1 MGSVLFPKK
10 MSSQF
15 PTDDGGQYL
24 TLGYLH
30 EMENAEYV
38 TVFYVK
44 TNIEAVFISTEVVQ
58 DSSQFAHNLEK
69 STKRIHFKQ
78 QKNVIVDYTINLTGE
93 EKSINLRNLKQ
104 VRERD

>member
-1 MGSVLFPKK
+1 

-44 TNIEAVFISTEVVQ
+44 TDVEARFFSKEVVQ
-58 DSSQFAHNLEK
+58 DDAQFAHNLEK

-78 QKNVIVDYTINLTGE
+78 QKNVIVDYTLNLTGE
-93 EKSINLRNLKQ
+93 EKSIHLGHLKQ
-104 VRERD
+104 VREKRVKKES